1 MKLKSIILALMCMV
15 APLCAL
21 AADNDNTKVTRTLR
35 ARAFNEIS
43 VNSGIKVIYTTGKL
57 ADFKAEGS
65 RQMLDDLICR
75 IEDGELELRLK
86 RNQQRIMR
94 TGDIVVHITAPAVKD
109 IELNGGSVLVAKNA
123 WSVSPDLD
131 IEVNGGAVFT
141 AMSTVSASEKV
152 SFEVNGGA
160 TANVATGV
168 KAPEVDVEV
177 NGGAVANISSIQ
189 ANDIDIESNGGAVAK
204 ISGAIASQVK
214 VDVNGGAT
222 ATVSGIKAKYL
233 EVDDNGGAGATVSGH
248 AVKAS
253 LSANAASRINA
264 RELTTDQAP
273 DTSSHVASSISLRR

>member
-1 MKLKSIILALMCMV
+1 MCMV

-160 TANVATGV
+160 TANVATGA
-168 KAPEVDVEV
+168 APEVDVEV

-189 ANDIDIESNGGAVAK
+189 ANDIDIESNGGARGQDQRRNCLTGE
-204 ISGAIASQVK
+204 SGCQRRCHSHRERHQGQLSRSGCQRRCRRHRERTCREGIAQ
-214 VDVNGGAT
+214 
-222 ATVSGIKAKYL
+222 
-233 EVDDNGGAGATVSGH
+233 
-248 AVKAS
+248 
-253 LSANAASRINA
+253 R
-264 RELTTDQAP
+264 
-273 DTSSHVASSISLRR
+273 

>member
-1 MKLKSIILALMCMV
+1 MKLKSIILALMCMA

-21 AADNDNTKVTRTLR
+21 AVDNDNTKVTRTLR

-94 TGDIVVHITAPAVKD
+94 TGDIVVHITAPAVKN

-131 IEVNGGAVFT
+131 IEVNGGA
-141 AMSTVSASEKV
+141 
-152 SFEVNGGA
+152 
-160 TANVATGV
+160 
-168 KAPEVDVEV
+168 
-177 NGGAVANISSIQ
+177 SS
-189 ANDIDIESNGGAVAK
+189 
-204 ISGAIASQVK
+204 
-214 VDVNGGAT
+214 
-222 ATVSGIKAKYL
+222 
-233 EVDDNGGAGATVSGH
+233 
-248 AVKAS
+248 
-253 LSANAASRINA
+253 R
-264 RELTTDQAP
+264 P
-273 DTSSHVASSISLRR
+273 